1 MAEFP
6 YFPLWTD
13 AYLGDTTHLTTIEH
27 GAYLLLLISMWRTQD
42 KSLPNDDA
50 RLAKYVRLTP
60 GQWKRIKP
68 EVMRFFEVDGDVI
81 FQGRLRDEAAIV
93 KRRSNRQSHAAKARW
108 SDRSDTFNAAAVKRD
123 RISDALDDDPKSLK
137 NQDSV
142 DATAVP
148 RQSRGN
154 ASIST
159 STSISTVKVNIYIDD
174 VEKFRELAV
183 ENGKDVTLEYERF
196 TDYCLSNGK
205 RYKSYEAAF
214 RNWLRSH
221 IGEKKD
227 GKAHDAALESLAGT
241 DFS

>member
-13 AYLGDTTHLTTIEH
+13 AYLGDTSHLTTIEH
-27 GAYLLLLISMWRTQD
+27 GAYLLLLISMWRTKD

-123 RISDALDDDPKSLK
+123 RISDALDDEPKSPENK
-137 NQDSV
+137 DSV

-154 ASIST
+154 APT
-159 STSISTVKVNIYIDD
+159 PTPTPTPTVKLSIYIDD

-196 TDYCLSNGK
+196 TDYCLSSGK

-221 IGEKKD
+221 IGKKKD

-241 DFS
+241 DFG